1 VVSDHFL
8 RYSYRPWGAP
18 DPPPVSLPETEVVVV
33 KSLLVCLVALVATG
47 SYAEV
52 IELEGTIKS
61 IDKDARAISIT
72 RKTPKGEKV
81 LELEVAKN
89 AGDISGFKEGDK
101 IDFAYNPD
109 AEIVTKIEKGLS
121 EEGKRALK
129 DLEGVWMAVK
139 VDRHGTMMT
148 PKELREQS
156 RRIIIEGNTVTFE
169 ETRDGKVVNFGGPFT
184 ADPEKKTFDFT
195 GKGPM
200 GADFIMLAIYE
211 VNGDELKFCY
221 RRNADGTAKRP
232 TEFKADDEKKNFSIS
247 YTCKR
252 LKLD

>member
-1 VVSDHFL
+1 MAAFALCRRGIWGLSLTNIVMAVVFSVL
-8 RYSYRPWGAP
+8 AP
-18 DPPPVSLPETEVVVV
+18 L
-33 KSLLVCLVALVATG
+33 AH
-47 SYAEV
+47 AEV

-61 IDKDARAISIT
+61 IDQDARAISIS

-101 IDFAYNPD
+101 ISFAYNPD

-129 DLEGVWMAVK
+129 ELEGVWMATK

-148 PKELREQS
+148 PKDLREQS
-156 RRIIIEGNTVTFE
+156 RRIIIEGNTLTFE
-169 ETRDGKVVNFGGPFT
+169 ETNKDGKVVKYGGSFT
-184 ADPEKKTFDFT
+184 ADPDKKAIDLT
-195 GKGPM
+195 GKGPA
-200 GADFIMLAIYE
+200 GGDFNLLCIYE
-211 VNGDELKFCY
+211 INGDELKFCY
-221 RRNADGTAKRP
+221 RRNADGNAERP
-232 TEFKADDEKKNFSIS
+232 KEFKAFKENPNFSMS

-252 LKLD
+252 IALE

>member
-1 VVSDHFL
+1 VESKEAEMKRWLTFLTLAVFVSGCF
-8 RYSYRPWGAP
+8 SIQ
-18 DPPPVSLPETEVVVV
+18 SL
-33 KSLLVCLVALVATG
+33 AH
-47 SYAEV
+47 AEV

-61 IDKDARAISIT
+61 IDQDARAISIS

-89 AGDISGFKEGDK
+89 AGDISGFKEGDR
-101 IDFAYNPD
+101 ISFAYNPD

-121 EEGKRALK
+121 EQGKRAVK
-129 DLEGVWMAVK
+129 ELEGVWMAVK

-156 RRIIIEGNTVTFE
+156 RRIIIEGNTLTFE
-169 ETRDGKVVNFGGPFT
+169 ETRDGKVVKFGGPFT
-184 ADPEKKTFDFT
+184 ADPDKKTIDFS

-200 GADFIMLAIYE
+200 GADFNLLAIYE
-211 VNGDELKFCY
+211 VNGDQLKFCY

-232 TEFKADDEKKNFSIS
+232 TEFKADSEKKNFSLS

-252 LKLD
+252 IPLE

>member
-1 VVSDHFL
+1 MNRKENAEMFKAVLASLVVSL
-8 RYSYRPWGAP
+8 A
-18 DPPPVSLPETEVVVV
+18 SL
-33 KSLLVCLVALVATG
+33 AH
-47 SYAEV
+47 AEV
-52 IELEGTIKS
+52 IELEGTVKS
-61 IDKDARAISIT
+61 IDQDARAISIS

-101 IDFAYNPD
+101 ISFAYNPD

-121 EEGKRALK
+121 EEGKRALQE
-129 DLEGVWMAVK
+129 LQGVWMAVK

-148 PKELREQS
+148 PKELKEQS

-169 ETRDGKVVNFGGPFT
+169 ETRDGKVVKFGGPFT
-184 ADPEKKTFDFT
+184 ADPDKKTFDFT

-200 GADFIMLAIYE
+200 GAAFIMLAIYE

-221 RRNADGTAKRP
+221 RRNADGNAERP
-232 TEFKADDEKKNFSIS
+232 KEFKADDEKKNFSLS

-252 LKLD
+252 IPLE